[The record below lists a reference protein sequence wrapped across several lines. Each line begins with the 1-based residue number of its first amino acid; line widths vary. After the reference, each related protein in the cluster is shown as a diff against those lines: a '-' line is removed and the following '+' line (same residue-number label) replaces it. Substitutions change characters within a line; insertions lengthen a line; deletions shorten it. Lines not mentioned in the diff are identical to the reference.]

1 MNMLTFPDTYVEIL
15 PEVRDFLAGK
25 HQLYIGGRWQSAL
38 SGATFETID
47 PSTGRLLAHI
57 ASAQA
62 EDVDVA
68 VRAARATF
76 DSGAWHLKLTPSERG
91 KLIWKLADLIEEHAP
106 ILAQLDALDNGKP
119 VTKARNVDVPLSAEH
134 FRYYAGWTTKIEG
147 ATIPVNTQGMFNYT
161 LREPVGVCGLIVP
174 WNYPLLMAAWKI
186 APALAAGNCIIL
198 KPAEQTPLSA
208 LYLARLFEEAG
219 FPPGVFN
226 VLTGFGET
234 AGAALVA
241 HPGINKVGFTGS
253 VGVAKTILRN
263 SADTLKRVSLE
274 LGGKSPN
281 IIFADAD
288 LEQAVV
294 GATWA
299 IFGNNGQSCT
309 AGSRLYIQR
318 NIYDRVLTGMSD
330 QAAKIRV
337 GMGMQIDQPD
347 LGPVVSQEQLE
358 TVMGFIEAGYN
369 HGGKSV
375 IGGKRVGGAL
385 AQGYFIEPTIFVDVQ
400 DHMKIARE
408 EIFGPVVC
416 AMPFDDADEVL
427 RRANET
433 PYGLA
438 AGLWTRDLQ
447 TAHRFAA
454 QMQAGTIWVNTW
466 GDTDAASPFGGYK
479 QSGHGREMGKEA
491 IDLYTEVKSVWIKTG

>member
-1 MNMLTFPDTYVEIL
+1 MTVPVVPDTYIDLL
-15 PEVRDFLAGK
+15 PEVRAFLTEELK
-25 HQLYIGGRWQSAL
+25 LYLGGRWVTAQS
-38 SGATFETID
+38 GETFETID
-47 PSTGRLLAHI
+47 PSTGRSLAHVP
-57 ASAQA
+57 SAQV
-62 EDVDVA
+62 EDVEAA
-68 VRAARATF
+68 VKAARQTF

-91 KLIWKLADLIEEHAP
+91 RLIWRLADLIEERAP
-106 ILAQLDALDNGKP
+106 ILAQLDSLDNGKP
-119 VTKARNVDVPLSAEH
+119 VRKAQTVDVPLSAEH

-147 ATIPVNTQGMFNYT
+147 STIPVSTRGMFNYT
-161 LREPVGVCGLIVP
+161 VREPIGVCGLIVP

-208 LYLARLFEEAG
+208 LYLARLFEEVG

-241 HPGINKVGFTGS
+241 HPGVDKIGFTGS
-253 VGVAKTILRN
+253 TSVAQTIIRN
-263 SADTLKRVSLE
+263 SANTLKRVSLE

-281 IIFADAD
+281 IVFADAD
-288 LEQAVV
+288 MEQAVV

-318 NIYDRVLTGMSD
+318 HVFDRVVEGIAEE
-330 QAAKIRV
+330 AAKIRV
-337 GMGMQIDQPD
+337 GMGMQVEQPD
-347 LGPVVSQEQLE
+347 LGPVVSGAQLN
-358 TVMGFIEAGYN
+358 TVMGYIQDGVAS
-369 HGGKSV
+369 GGQTV
-375 IGGKRVGGAL
+375 IGGRRIGGAL
-385 AQGYFIEPTIFVDVQ
+385 EEGYFIEPTIFINVQ
-400 DHMKIARE
+400 DSMKIARE

-427 RRANET
+427 NRANET

-438 AGLWTRDLQ
+438 AGLWTRDLA

-454 QMQAGTIWVNTW
+454 KMRAGTIWINTW

-491 IDLYTEVKSVWIKTG
+491 LDLYSEVKSVWIRVE

>member
-1 MNMLTFPDTYVEIL
+1 MTGTNFPSNYVEIL
-15 PEVRDFLAGK
+15 PEVRAFLQSDLK
-25 HQLYIGGRWQSAL
+25 LHIGGRWL
-38 SGATFETID
+38 PPISGAAFETFD
-47 PSTGRLLAHI
+47 PSTGRLLAH
-57 ASAQA
+57 APSAQA
-62 EDVDVA
+62 DDVDAA

-91 KLIWKLADLIEEHAP
+91 RLIWRLAELIEAHAP
-106 ILAQLDALDNGKP
+106 VLAQLDALDNGKP
-119 VTKARNVDVPLSAEH
+119 VTKAQNVDVPLSAEH

-147 ATIPVNTQGMFNYT
+147 ATIPVSTSGMFNYT
-161 LREPVGVCGLIVP
+161 VREPVGVCGLIVP

-226 VLTGFGET
+226 VLTGYGET

-241 HPGINKVGFTGS
+241 HPGVNKIGFTGS
-253 VGVAKTILRN
+253 ASVARTILRN

-288 LEQAVV
+288 MEQAVV

-318 NIYDRVLTGMSD
+318 SIFERVLTGMSD

-337 GMGMQIDQPD
+337 GMGMQKDQPD
-347 LGPVVSQEQLE
+347 LGPVVSQEQLSTVLGYIEDGRGSGGE
-358 TVMGFIEAGYN
+358 T
-369 HGGKSV
+369 V
-375 IGGKRVGGAL
+375 IGGQRIGGSL
-385 AQGYFIEPTIFVDVQ
+385 SNGYFIEPTIFTQVQ
-400 DHMKIARE
+400 DSMKIARE

-416 AMPFDDADEVL
+416 AMPFDDADDVL

-454 QMQAGTIWVNTW
+454 RMQAGTIWVNTW

-491 IDLYTEVKSVWIKTG
+491 IDLYSEVKSVWIRVG